1 MNYDNNNNKLDNSAD
16 DDWLTGDEAIDYVAG
31 TNVPGSSHN
40 SGNLSSDDNSDPYG
54 DYDPSRDRSLTRS
67 SAPSSSPLNHYSNY
81 TEANVAMGTLGAVLG
96 GAVGGYIWYLLADN
110 RFLNMLVGTI
120 LVYLVIQGYKLLGK
134 KLDRNGIWI
143 CSILIVVIAPIAH
156 VLCWTHRMQSEITTG
171 AYIGS
176 LFIDDQAIASAAIK
190 AVTEKYDFSY
200 CLSHIFDYVNDGFFN
215 LFNFYGV
222 LVVAAISVVATA
234 KYLYK
239 S

>member
-1 MNYDNNNNKLDNSAD
+1 
-16 DDWLTGDEAIDYVAG
+16 
-31 TNVPGSSHN
+31 
-40 SGNLSSDDNSDPYG
+40 
-54 DYDPSRDRSLTRS
+54 
-67 SAPSSSPLNHYSNY
+67 
-81 TEANVAMGTLGAVLG
+81 
-96 GAVGGYIWYLLADN
+96 
-110 RFLNMLVGTI
+110 
-120 LVYLVIQGYKLLGK
+120 
-134 KLDRNGIWI
+134 
-143 CSILIVVIAPIAH
+143 
-156 VLCWTHRMQSEITTG
+156 MQSEITTG

-222 LVVAAISVVATA
+222 LVVAAISGVATA